1 MLVRFA
7 LAPKA
12 GTKDRVEGLELG
24 ACARHRYT
32 YAHSGIISSIDWTA
46 GRSRGGIIDR
56 SIGSA

>member
-24 ACARHRYT
+24 ACA
-32 YAHSGIISSIDWTA
+32 HSGIISSIDWTA
-46 GRSRGGIIDR
+46 GRSRGGYY
-56 SIGSA
+56 

>member
-24 ACARHRYT
+24 ACAWHRYT

-46 GRSRGGIIDR
+46 GRSRGGYY
-56 SIGSA
+56 